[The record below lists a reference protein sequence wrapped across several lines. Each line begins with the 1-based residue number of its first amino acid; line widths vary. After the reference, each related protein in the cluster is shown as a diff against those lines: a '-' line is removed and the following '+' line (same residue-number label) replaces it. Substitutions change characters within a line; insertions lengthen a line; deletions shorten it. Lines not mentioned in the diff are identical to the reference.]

1 MSEALIVRRGGTGGM
16 PLSNAII
23 HAKAPYGSTV
33 TFSKGGVVV
42 KTIGPDK
49 AHANNDGVYADYYL
63 SVSANNYGKWTI
75 TATDGTNTAST
86 TVLITTNKAYEV
98 MLGYKLWLYKNG
110 NTYDSTT
117 GGWQVKNYN
126 SDSTIALRED
136 RIYIK
141 VSWSSGCVATVSKVD
156 VTDYSSMHVV
166 FNSLNYSSGSNFY
179 AGLKESSPDSTDAH
193 EGSRLNPYAAV
204 KGSGTDIDI
213 VVDTSRVF
221 GLYYVEVACSAIVE
235 TAITQIWLEP

>member
-1 MSEALIVRRGGTGGM
+1 MIFVVGGGGKLKNTDAVLIVTV
-16 PLSNAII
+16 PT
-23 HAKAPYGSTV
+23 GSTV
-33 TFSKGGVVV
+33 TATKGGTTLTPTMWV
-42 KTIGPDK
+42 KAGDASLDCAIFIISASQFD
-49 AHANNDGVYADYYL
+49 
-63 SVSANNYGKWTI
+63 SVTPWTI

-98 MLGYKLWLYKNG
+98 VLKYKLWLYKNG

-117 GGWQVKNYN
+117 GGWQVQNYN
-126 SDSTIALRED
+126 SNSTIALRED

-141 VSWSSGCVATVSKVD
+141 VNFSSGCVATVSKVD

-179 AGLKESSPDSTDAH
+179 AGLKASSPVSTDAH
-193 EGSRLNPYAAV
+193 QGSQLNPYAAV

-213 VVDTSRVF
+213 AVDTSHVS
-221 GLYYVEVACSAIVE
+221 GLYYVEVACSANVE